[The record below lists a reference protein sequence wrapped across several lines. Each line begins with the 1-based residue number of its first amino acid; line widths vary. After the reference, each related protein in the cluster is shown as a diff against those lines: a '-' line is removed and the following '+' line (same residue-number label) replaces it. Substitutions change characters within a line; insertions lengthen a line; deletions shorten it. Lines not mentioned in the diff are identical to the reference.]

1 MLFDYI
7 FQHIPDFRL
16 DLFHHTLGVFDVV
29 SVSLLYQFLH
39 DERLEQFQRHAL
51 RQAALMQEIHH
62 HLTEHLDRRYTIEEL
77 SRQYLINTS
86 SLKEIFKGVYGMPIA
101 TYMKEFR
108 IRKAMELLQQT
119 DDSIAEI
126 AAKVGYETQGKF
138 AKAFKEFTN
147 LTPSSYRKKYREG
160 NFIQQKRTDV

>member
-1 MLFDYI
+1 
-7 FQHIPDFRL
+7 
-16 DLFHHTLGVFDVV
+16 
-29 SVSLLYQFLH
+29 
-39 DERLEQFQRHAL
+39 
-51 RQAALMQEIHH
+51 MQEIHH
-62 HLTEHLDRRYTIEEL
+62 QLTEHLDRRYTIEEL